1 MPLSSD
7 ARRVLSRLAGLLLP
21 PLLTAVLLYLPD
33 RRLEAFRGSLAG
45 VRITDRRGQLLYRVP
60 GEGGSFEERLAWQE
74 LPDAAARIFVRVE
87 DRRFF
92 LHRGVDP
99 LAVARA
105 AAANLRA
112 PRARGVVSGA
122 STLTMQLARTIAPH
136 SGGWGGKLGEALYA
150 LRLETHLSKREIL
163 LLYLNSLP
171 FGHNTRGVAAA
182 SWRYFARPLDE
193 LSGEEI
199 LLLATLPKAPARLD
213 PFASPQ
219 GRRALASRAASQA
232 AALGLSPEGVQRAA
246 DRLRLGGPRQE
257 APHFVRR
264 VVAELRALREAPPPR
279 LRGTEL
285 VEARTTL
292 DLAVQEAVEEALR
305 SRLGA
310 HRDREAPSRA
320 GGPRPAPLRNAAA
333 LVVDNEMG
341 DVLAWVGSPGF
352 PVQDERGAGDGR
364 EIDAVAVASSSG
376 STLKPLLYALALE
389 RGYTAASL
397 LPDLDLAFGA
407 EQSYRPENFDRR
419 SRGPVRLRTALA
431 SSLNVPAV
439 YLLSRLGLA
448 EFLSVCADAGLELPQ
463 DAAARYGLGAAIG
476 NAPVS
481 LEQLTRAFSIFPNRG
496 TLRPLRRIA
505 SLRDSAGRLW
515 EQAQPAPRRVFGEQ
529 TAWLVADI
537 LSDEAARVSGFGR
550 AGRFDTGFPA
560 LFKSGTASG
569 YTSLWCLGATPAHTV
584 GVWAGN
590 LDGRPAFGL
599 TGSSLPADVA
609 VRTLALLQE
618 GRGSAATPPPPGLEQ
633 RAICTVSGELASPA
647 CPATR
652 PEYFRQGTAPA
663 RACSVHEGGLDLAE
677 LFAASLLGG
686 EPGPRIVFPRDGSV
700 FYREVGLAAGEQ
712 SIRGWVVARPGEA
725 FRVSLNGAP
734 VEGHPPAGGGRP
746 PAGGERPP
754 AGGSGGLLLL
764 PVQPGRYRLEA
775 VGPSGADAV
784 VYTVR

>member
-1 MPLSSD
+1 
-7 ARRVLSRLAGLLLP
+7 VLRRLAGLLLL

-33 RRLEAFRGSLAG
+33 RRLQAFRGSLAG
-45 VRITDRRGQLLYRVP
+45 VRITDRRGQLLYRIP

-74 LPDAAARIFVRVE
+74 LPDAAVRIFVHLE

-105 AAANLRA
+105 AAANLSA
-112 PRARGVVSGA
+112 GGVVSGA
-122 STLTMQLARTIAPH
+122 STLTMQLARLIAPH

-150 LRLETHLSKREIL
+150 LRLETHLSKQEIL

-171 FGHNTRGVAAA
+171 FGHNTRGVGAAA
-182 SWRYFARPLDE
+182 WRYFSRPLNE
-193 LSGEEI
+193 LSREEI

-213 PFASPQ
+213 PFASPE
-219 GRRALASRAASQA
+219 GLRALASRAASQIST
-232 AALGLSPEGVQRAA
+232 LGLSPEGVERAA
-246 DRLRLGGPRQE
+246 DRLRLGGPRQQ

-264 VVAELRALREAPPPR
+264 VVAELEVIRQVPLRPWHLWRPR
-279 LRGTEL
+279 RWAEL
-285 VEARTTL
+285 VEVRTTL

-305 SRLGA
+305 SRLAA
-310 HRDREAPSRA
+310 HRGGDAPARP
-320 GGPRPAPLRNAAA
+320 GGPRPAVLRNAAA
-333 LVVDNEMG
+333 LAVDNETG

-352 PVQDERGAGDGR
+352 PGGDERGAGDGR

-389 RGYTAASL
+389 HGYTAASL

-439 YLLSRLGLA
+439 YLLSQLGLA
-448 EFLSVCADAGLELPQ
+448 EFLRVCAEAGLELPE

-476 NAPVS
+476 NAAVS
-481 LEQLTRAFSIFPNRG
+481 LEQLTQAFSIFPNRG
-496 TLRPLRRIA
+496 TLRPLRRITF
-505 SLRDSAGRLW
+505 LRDSAGRLLP
-515 EQAQPAPRRVFGEQ
+515 QTPPPPRRVFGEQ

-537 LSDEAARVSGFGR
+537 LSDEPARVSGFGR
-550 AGRFDTGFPA
+550 GARFDTGFPA

-599 TGSSLPADVA
+599 TGSSVPADVA

-618 GRGSAATPPPPGLEQ
+618 GRRSVPPPAPPGLEQ
-633 RAICTVSGELASPA
+633 RAICTVSGELAASG

-652 PEYFRQGTAPA
+652 SEYFREASAPT
-663 RACSVHEGGLDLAE
+663 RACPVHEGGLDLTE
-677 LFAASLLGG
+677 LFAASLLAG
-686 EPGPRIVFPRDGSV
+686 EAGPRIVFPRDGSV
-700 FYREVGLAAGEQ
+700 FYREAGLAAGEQ
-712 SIRGWVVARPGEA
+712 SIRGWIVARPGEA

-734 VEGHPPAGGGRP
+734 VDGGGRSPAGGGD
-746 PAGGERPP
+746 
-754 AGGSGGLLLL
+754 GLLLL

-775 VGPSGADAV
+775 AGPSGADAV